1 MTQVDL
7 TGLTLTYP
15 GAPGPSVDRVT
26 FRVKSGSM
34 TAVLG
39 PSGCGK
45 TTVMKLIAGLL
56 DPDAGDISFDGRSI
70 LPTRPEGRGAVM
82 VFQNAMLFPHQTV
95 AENVGFGLRM
105 RGVARPEIAARVDD
119 ILVRVQLSDLKARK
133 PASLSGGQQQRV
145 ALARA
150 LVVRPKVL
158 LLDEPLSNLDAH
170 LRSDMRALIVSLQ
183 AATGVTTL
191 FVTHDQQEAVIVAD
205 QIALMLNGC
214 LIQHAAPQDM
224 FQKPASLA
232 AARFFGTRN
241 VIAGTVRD
249 AEFLSPLGVLALE
262 HGAKA
267 GPATVTIRPEAI
279 TIGTA
284 DHNALTGRI
293 DSSQFMGTQSL
304 LVVRIGPVILEVLA
318 PPAQAGAYAVGDPVT
333 LHIPRPA
340 IWMLPHAAKGAGHG

>member
-15 GAPGPSVDRVT
+15 GVPAPSVDGVT
-26 FRVKSGSM
+26 LRVKSGSM

-56 DPDAGDISFDGRSI
+56 DPDAGDISFDGKSI
-70 LPTRPEGRGAVM
+70 LSTRPERRGAVM
-82 VFQNAMLFPHQTV
+82 VFQNALLFPQQTV

-105 RGVARPEIAARVDD
+105 RGIARPEIDARVDD
-119 ILVRVQLSDLKARK
+119 MLARVQLSDLGSRK

-170 LRSDMRALIVSLQ
+170 LRSDMRALIVSLHRE
-183 AATGVTTL
+183 TGVTTL
-191 FVTHDQQEAVIVAD
+191 LVTHDQQEAVIVAD
-205 QIALMLNGC
+205 QIALMLGGR

-224 FQKPASLA
+224 FRKPASLA
-232 AARFFGTRN
+232 AARFFGARN

-249 AEFLSPLGVLALE
+249 GDFLSPLGVLALE
-262 HGAKA
+262 HGAKS

-279 TIGTA
+279 GIGAGDSNT
-284 DHNALTGRI
+284 LSGRV
-293 DSSQFMGTQSL
+293 DSNQFLGTQSL
-304 LVVRIGPVILEVLA
+304 LVVRIGSLTLEVLTS
-318 PPAQAGAYAVGDPVT
+318 PDQARAYAVGDPVT
-333 LHIPRPA
+333 LHVPRHA
-340 IWMLPHAAKGAGHG
+340 IWMLPDEAEASAHD